1 MYIIIGGGGD
11 VGYYLTKSLLN
22 QGHEVLLLEKGLAR
36 FQALN
41 DELGQAVVRGD
52 ACEAR
57 TMEEVGA
64 SRADVVIAVT
74 GEDEDNLVICQVAKK
89 RFKVGRTIARVNNP
103 KHAEIFQKLGI
114 DITVSPT
121 RSILSLIE
129 AELPNFRFVQLMTL
143 KNAGLEIVELRVRQ
157 SEKAPQCRIA
167 RRSLQCLIELFP
179 GLSKSPGLEVVPR
192 LTRQYLYRRSSLR
205 ESREQEQRRQHHWMP
220 LPSTTVTY
228 LSMGRPVKRSTRVL
242 GFGQRTSSQSSFS
255 ALPMPSTSRGSW
267 LERKLPPAVFSLAR
281 TEPFTLQR
289 IREPVAAGFAFVPTR
304 LMPIQWLLLSAL
316 S

>member
-22 QGHEVLLLEKGLAR
+22 QGHEVLLLEKGQTR

-52 ACEAR
+52 ACETR

-103 KHAEIFQKLGI
+103 KHSEIFQKLGI

-129 AELPNFRFVQLMTL
+129 AELPSFRFVQLMTL
-143 KNAGLEIVELRVRQ
+143 KNAGLEIVELRV
-157 SEKAPQCRIA
+157 PQD
-167 RRSLQCLIELFP
+167 S
-179 GLSKSPGLEVVPR
+179 
-192 LTRQYLYRRSSLR
+192 
-205 ESREQEQRRQHHWMP
+205 
-220 LPSTTVTY
+220 
-228 LSMGRPVKRSTRVL
+228 
-242 GFGQRTSSQSSFS
+242 
-255 ALPMPSTSRGSW
+255 
-267 LERKLPPAVFSLAR
+267 
-281 TEPFTLQR
+281 
-289 IREPVAAGFAFVPTR
+289 PVAGKLLRDIHLPRSGNLVLIIRDKQFVTPTADTQLLPNDDVFALVNREGEEELRRVFGA
-304 LMPIQWLLLSAL
+304 IE
-316 S
+316 